1 VGPTSAPVTVS
12 DRADLGIELDLFRV
26 ETQERANVRE
36 SVTVMAPDGA
46 VQRERSRPAPAAH
59 GLGTDPE
66 EFGDLG
72 RGQQMLRFGIAEKPF
87 RKVLLLRAVQVHIG
101 ILEPNAPVVPN

>member
-1 VGPTSAPVTVS
+1 
-12 DRADLGIELDLFRV
+12 
-26 ETQERANVRE
+26 
-36 SVTVMAPDGA
+36 MAPNGA
-46 VQRERSRPAPAAH
+46 VQRKRSRPAPAAH

-66 EFGDLG
+66 EFGYLG
-72 RGQQMLRFGIAEKPF
+72 RREEMFRFGIAEKPF